1 MPSLMEQREAAFEN
15 AKSLAE
21 KVKSGEASVAEAEA
35 ALAEVDSIDAK
46 IAEAKKGSAI
56 LERLGQLKSGEGEQI
71 IVKSGEA
78 KTLGE
83 HFVKNAGDRL
93 RQVKGISGASVA
105 VPEFVKAATDP
116 VVTGG
121 ASGALG
127 PLLTQVDRNL
137 VTGYRRPTVTS
148 LFGQGTLTGSAIT
161 YFVEGAKTGDFTTVA
176 ESGAKP
182 QLNYANPTPVT
193 EALSKIAGFIKVSD
207 EMIEDLD
214 FLVSEI
220 NGRLLY
226 DLSLVEEAQV
236 LSGDGTSPNLTGLLN
251 RSGIQTETVSA
262 AGDEADALFRAI
274 TKVSTATG
282 LTADGILISP
292 ADYQKLRLSKDSN
305 GQYFGGGFFSGQYGQ
320 GGVQEQPPLWGLR
333 TVVSPAVSV
342 GTAVVGAFTQ
352 GATVYR
358 KGGVRVESTNS
369 HASDFT
375 SNLVTIRAEE
385 RLALA
390 VRKPSAFVKVTLTA
404 GA

>member
-1 MPSLMEQREAAFEN
+1 M
-15 AKSLAE
+15 
-21 KVKSGEASVAEAEA
+21 
-35 ALAEVDSIDAK
+35 
-46 IAEAKKGSAI
+46 
-56 LERLGQLKSGEGEQI
+56 
-71 IVKSGEA
+71 
-78 KTLGE
+78 
-83 HFVKNAGDRL
+83 H
-93 RQVKGISGASVA
+93 
-105 VPEFVKAATDP
+105 
-116 VVTGG
+116 
-121 ASGALG
+121 
-127 PLLTQVDRNL
+127 
-137 VTGYRRPTVTS
+137 Y
-148 LFGQGTLTGSAIT
+148 
-161 YFVEGAKTGDFTTVA
+161 
-176 ESGAKP
+176 
-182 QLNYANPTPVT
+182 
-193 EALSKIAGFIKVSD
+193 
-207 EMIEDLD
+207 
-214 FLVSEI
+214 
-220 NGRLLY
+220 
-226 DLSLVEEAQV
+226 
-236 LSGDGTSPNLTGLLN
+236 LLN

-390 VRKPSAFVKVTLTA
+390 VRKPAAFVKVTLTA